1 MAHEYSEIDLNQ
13 GDLPDLAAVA
23 DEVHRTNRPAILK
36 RADEELAVV
45 MPAAKRPRRT
55 HKGKPVT
62 EDDALFPRMSTLPL
76 PLRERRVFVDSSAY
90 LALRDR
96 TDEHHEEAV
105 AILRALARLRFR

>member
-1 MAHEYSEIDLNQ
+1 MAHEYPEIDLNQ

-62 EDDALFPRMSTLPL
+62 EDDALFRGIGTGESGIPGGVSGKKH
-76 PLRERRVFVDSSAY
+76 EY
-90 LALRDR
+90 LLQAKRS
-96 TDEHHEEAV
+96 HG
-105 AILRALARLRFR
+105 